1 MENSHIYSLC
11 DILCVNETE
20 AHLMTKLC
28 VDKLD
33 DCRIACKMILDKG
46 CGSVILT
53 MGANGAMY
61 VNRHQA
67 LHIPVPTR
75 IEPVDT
81 TVRCLPSSTIIPT
94 HPLLPTG
101 RR

>member
-1 MENSHIYSLC
+1 
-11 DILCVNETE
+11 
-20 AHLMTKLC
+20 MTKLC
-28 VDKLD
+28 VNTPDE
-33 DCRIACKMILDKG
+33 CRIACKMILDKG

-53 MGANGAMY
+53 MGASGAMY

-81 TVRCLPSSTIIPT
+81 TVRSLKIKLHNHPYSLSPFNRAPVIP
-94 HPLLPTG
+94 LWEL
-101 RR
+101 